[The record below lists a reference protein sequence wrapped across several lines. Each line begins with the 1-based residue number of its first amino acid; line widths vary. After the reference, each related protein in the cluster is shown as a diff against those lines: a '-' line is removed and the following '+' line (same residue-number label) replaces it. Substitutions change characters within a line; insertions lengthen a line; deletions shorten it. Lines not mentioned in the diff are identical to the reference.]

1 VGKVWAISQT
11 NLFAGLALTSQMAP
25 VLKRSRVMLQRIKKT
40 TVHLWKD
47 ESGASL
53 LEYSVLIG
61 LIVAGV
67 VASIIAVATWTGGR
81 WGNLLSTLNTTTN

>member
-1 VGKVWAISQT
+1 
-11 NLFAGLALTSQMAP
+11 
-25 VLKRSRVMLQRIKKT
+25 MLHGIKNT
-40 TVHLWKD
+40 TVRLWND

-67 VASIIAVATWTGGR
+67 VASIVGVANWTGGR
-81 WGNLLSTLNTTTN
+81 WGNLLGVLNNTAN

>member
-1 VGKVWAISQT
+1 
-11 NLFAGLALTSQMAP
+11 
-25 VLKRSRVMLQRIKKT
+25 MLQRIKKT
-40 TVHLWKD
+40 TVRLWND

-67 VASIIAVATWTGGR
+67 VGLYSR
-81 WGNLLSTLNTTTN
+81 

>member
-1 VGKVWAISQT
+1 
-11 NLFAGLALTSQMAP
+11 
-25 VLKRSRVMLQRIKKT
+25 MLQRIRKT
-40 TVHLWKD
+40 TVRLWND

-67 VASIIAVATWTGGR
+67 VASIVAVATWTEGR
-81 WGNLLSTLNTTTN
+81 WGNLLTTLNTTKN

>member
-1 VGKVWAISQT
+1 
-11 NLFAGLALTSQMAP
+11 
-25 VLKRSRVMLQRIKKT
+25 MLLRIRKT
-40 TVHLWKD
+40 TVRLWND

-67 VASIIAVATWTGGR
+67 VASIVSVATWTGGR
-81 WGNLLSTLNTTTN
+81 WGNLFNTLKNTTN

>member
-1 VGKVWAISQT
+1 
-11 NLFAGLALTSQMAP
+11 
-25 VLKRSRVMLQRIKKT
+25 MLQHFKKT

-67 VASIIAVATWTGGR
+67 VGSIISVAAWTGGR
-81 WGNLLSTLNTTTN
+81 WGNLLTNLNSTKN

>member
-1 VGKVWAISQT
+1 
-11 NLFAGLALTSQMAP
+11 
-25 VLKRSRVMLQRIKKT
+25 MLHCIKST
-40 TVHLWKD
+40 TVRLWND

-67 VASIIAVATWTGGR
+67 VASIVAVANWTGR
-81 WGNLLSTLNTTTN
+81 PLDQFADCTYQHS

>member
-1 VGKVWAISQT
+1 
-11 NLFAGLALTSQMAP
+11 
-25 VLKRSRVMLQRIKKT
+25 MLHCIRKT
-40 TVHLWKD
+40 TVRLWND

-67 VASIIAVATWTGGR
+67 VASIVAVAAWTEAAGATCSIH
-81 WGNLLSTLNTTTN
+81 LATPTN

>member
-1 VGKVWAISQT
+1 
-11 NLFAGLALTSQMAP
+11 
-25 VLKRSRVMLQRIKKT
+25 MLRCIKNT
-40 TVHLWKD
+40 TVRLWTD

-67 VASIIAVATWTGGR
+67 VGTIVTVATWTGTR
-81 WGNLLSTLNTTTN
+81 WTNLLGNLQSTAN

>member
-1 VGKVWAISQT
+1 
-11 NLFAGLALTSQMAP
+11 
-25 VLKRSRVMLQRIKKT
+25 MLQRIRKT
-40 TVHLWKD
+40 TVRLWND

-67 VASIIAVATWTGGR
+67 VASIVAVAAWTRRPLGQ
-81 WGNLLSTLNTTTN
+81 LVQYT

>member
-1 VGKVWAISQT
+1 
-11 NLFAGLALTSQMAP
+11 
-25 VLKRSRVMLQRIKKT
+25 MLQHFKKT

-67 VASIIAVATWTGGR
+67 VGSIIAVAGWTGGR
-81 WGNLLSTLNTTTN
+81 WGNLMNTLNTTTN

>member
-1 VGKVWAISQT
+1 
-11 NLFAGLALTSQMAP
+11 
-25 VLKRSRVMLQRIKKT
+25 MLQRIKST
-40 TVHLWKD
+40 TVRLWND

-67 VASIIAVATWTGGR
+67 VASIVGVANWTGGR
-81 WGNLLSTLNTTTN
+81 WTNLLTVLTNTAN

>member
-1 VGKVWAISQT
+1 
-11 NLFAGLALTSQMAP
+11 
-25 VLKRSRVMLQRIKKT
+25 MLRCIKNT
-40 TVHLWKD
+40 TVRLWTD

-67 VASIIAVATWTGGR
+67 VGTIVSVASWTGGR
-81 WGNLLSTLNTTTN
+81 WGNLLGVLNNSTPAAGGG

>member
-1 VGKVWAISQT
+1 
-11 NLFAGLALTSQMAP
+11 M
-25 VLKRSRVMLQRIKKT
+25 MQRMRKT
-40 TVHLWKD
+40 TVRLWND

-67 VASIIAVATWTGGR
+67 VASIVSVAAWTGGR
-81 WGNLLSTLNTTTN
+81 WGNLFDYT

>member
-1 VGKVWAISQT
+1 
-11 NLFAGLALTSQMAP
+11 
-25 VLKRSRVMLQRIKKT
+25 MLQRIRKT
-40 TVHLWKD
+40 TVRLWND

-67 VASIIAVATWTGGR
+67 VASIVSVAAWTGGR
-81 WGNLLSTLNTTTN
+81 WGNLLTTLNTTKN

>member
-1 VGKVWAISQT
+1 
-11 NLFAGLALTSQMAP
+11 
-25 VLKRSRVMLQRIKKT
+25 MLRCIKNT
-40 TVHLWKD
+40 TVRLWND

-67 VASIIAVATWTGGR
+67 VASIVSVANWTGTR
-81 WGNLLSTLNTTTN
+81 WTNLFGILNGTPG

>member
-1 VGKVWAISQT
+1 
-11 NLFAGLALTSQMAP
+11 
-25 VLKRSRVMLQRIKKT
+25 MLQRIRKT
-40 TVHLWKD
+40 TVRLWND

-67 VASIIAVATWTGGR
+67 VASIVAVAAWTGGR
-81 WGNLLSTLNTTTN
+81 WGNLFNTLSTTTN

>member
-1 VGKVWAISQT
+1 
-11 NLFAGLALTSQMAP
+11 
-25 VLKRSRVMLQRIKKT
+25 MLQRMRKT
-40 TVHLWKD
+40 TVRLWND

-67 VASIIAVATWTGGR
+67 VASIVSVAAWTGGR
-81 WGNLLSTLNTTTN
+81 WGNLFNTLNNTKLKLLQERLLCAGALVSALRKALMH